1 MGVFL
6 ERNHAKQI
14 NDFSGYQETMR
25 EYRRLYRGSQKMDFA
40 IWVLYKDEESFKSA
54 FRNTL
59 FLSIKSRE
67 LLVQEAKKVE
77 ESSGKLE

>member
-1 MGVFL
+1 
-6 ERNHAKQI
+6 
-14 NDFSGYQETMR
+14 
-25 EYRRLYRGSQKMDFA
+25 MDFA

-77 ESSGKLE
+77 ESSGKL